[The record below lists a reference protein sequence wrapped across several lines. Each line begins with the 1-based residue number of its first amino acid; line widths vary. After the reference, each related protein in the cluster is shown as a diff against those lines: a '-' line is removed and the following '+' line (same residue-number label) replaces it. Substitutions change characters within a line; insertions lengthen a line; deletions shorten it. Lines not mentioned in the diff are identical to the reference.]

1 MLLLLYRNSQ
11 TWPEQL
17 SPISESSQCQ
27 KLERWLWSQQPKEI
41 ILPFCYKAEAGLCS
55 ETPFEGG
62 RVLPW
67 SYSSDVLVAHTCN
80 NQLLCAAGFRHTLSE
95 ELGAFLWMPIAH
107 LVFHPAC
114 NLQVFGYV
122 RGCLTRPAEVFPHHI
137 SAPNLWQKQ
146 CKAKAARLLRCKLFG
161 SSHKGKLHKVL
172 GYNRGEGKSLT
183 KK

>member
-1 MLLLLYRNSQ
+1 MKNSFKGCFLRLCSGEHFLTLSPCFCTMLLLLYRNSQ

-55 ETPFEGG
+55 ETHFEGG

-80 NQLLCAAGFRHTLSE
+80 NQLFCAAGFRLTLGE

-114 NLQVFGYV
+114 NLQVLV
-122 RGCLTRPAEVFPHHI
+122 TCV
-137 SAPNLWQKQ
+137 
-146 CKAKAARLLRCKLFG
+146 AA
-161 SSHKGKLHKVL
+161 
-172 GYNRGEGKSLT
+172 
-183 KK
+183 